1 MLALSLLWIVIG
13 LLIGALAVAGQVI
26 PVKRRSFAWP
36 LLLAIGVP
44 SALLG
49 GWLGTIVYG
58 RFFGTATAVWVATL
72 AVIILPWTLN
82 RLRF

>member
-13 LLIGALAVAGQVI
+13 LLIGALAVAGRVT
-26 PVKRRSFAWP
+26 PARSRSSAWP

-44 SALLG
+44 SALVG

-58 RFFGTATAVWVATL
+58 RFFGTAAAVWIATL
-72 AVIILPWTLN
+72 AVIILPWALN
-82 RLRF
+82 RIRF